1 MELARIDLSDLA
13 HEVELV
19 SPHHLREHEQTYPER
34 RDEIVKQIREM
45 GYVDYPILV
54 DEDFNVILD
63 GHHRAMAMRT
73 LEVRRAPIIR
83 VDYFDSSQII
93 VEPRPNCPIDPLTK
107 QSILRM
113 GLSNDVFPAKSTRH
127 VLQFPE
133 QRVDYPLDKL
143 LP

>member
-1 MELARIDLSDLA
+1 MKLNNTDLCELA

-19 SPHHLREHEQTYPER
+19 SPHHLREHEQTYPDR
-34 RDEIVKQIREM
+34 RDEIVKQIKEM
-45 GYVDYPILV
+45 GFVDYPILV
-54 DEDFNVILD
+54 DNDFNVILD

-73 LEVRRAPIIR
+73 LGARRTPIIR
-83 VDYFDSSQII
+83 VDYFDRSQII

-113 GLSNDVFPAKSTRH
+113 GLSDDVFPAKSTRH